1 MAAIDI
7 VGLPYKSVVTYFVDI
22 ARLVCGRVY
31 VKVRCPSVRPSVC
44 LSHLSAAARRC
55 GGFAAAGPADSRYR
69 SIASGAAAARRTAA
83 NASSDALS
91 ADVGSWTRAC
101 TWQ

>member
-1 MAAIDI
+1 VAAIDI

-31 VKVRCPSVRPSVC
+31 VKVRCPSVC
-44 LSHLSAAARRC
+44 LSHLSTIARRY

-91 ADVGSWTRAC
+91 AAVGSWTRAC